1 MLCAAED
8 MPGIL
13 TDDWEPC
20 QAAGRRGAPAVV
32 RNAGGKGAG
41 QLGTVP

>member
-13 TDDWEPC
+13 TDVWEPC
-20 QAAGRRGAPAVV
+20 QAAARRAAP
-32 RNAGGKGAG
+32 
-41 QLGTVP
+41 QP